1 MEAEAGLALRN
12 SDQVECADL
21 HKCPLCRA
29 HRQAEWWLLFLDFN
43 GGGVVAG
50 WGGCASCYNQQQ
62 LRHSGFLQTFRR
74 RRHARKVRQSRAGSS
89 HRAGQG
95 SDVRADTRL
104 AAAYTLPVPPADI

>member
-29 HRQAEWWLLFLDFN
+29 HRQAEWLLFLDFN

-50 WGGCASCYNQQQ
+50 WAGCASCYNQQQ
-62 LRHSGFLQTFRR
+62 LRHSGFLQTFRQFCQLELAICAFPL
-74 RRHARKVRQSRAGSS
+74 HLISTFAGY
-89 HRAGQG
+89 Q
-95 SDVRADTRL
+95 
-104 AAAYTLPVPPADI
+104 